1 MSGNMPPMGNIGNS
15 NSLKQEYGH
24 GGMYSM
30 EYQQWFKSYGSL
42 FYHIPQMT
50 KTIPYPTS

>member
-30 EYQQWFKSYGSL
+30 EYQQ
-42 FYHIPQMT
+42 
-50 KTIPYPTS
+50 